1 MNTPPPRRR
10 KRRTSSSTEPEYQS
24 PRKRKKKPG
33 ASSPKKKKQSVNN
46 VLLLKVALFSVGA
59 LVLVAGIFMFDWK
72 GLSKD
77 LGLGNSHEKIL
88 KQVLAIKEEQ
98 ADIFASIKDPS
109 SARAAL
115 PRMKEVT
122 VEIAKAIAAHK
133 QLKQTDKLT
142 PEEDRDLKAKY
153 DPLNKETDARLRKE
167 MERIMQ
173 IPGMATVM
181 AEVLQEV
188 RFAQMEAQ
196 SQIQKDAALAGFNAS
211 GYSPVT
217 DSTSITP
224 DMRIEVLHL
233 GDIWRPGKVTDV
245 APNGN
250 VKVNLD
256 IHKQT
261 NAFDQFYPRNKL
273 RIPD

>member
-1 MNTPPPRRR
+1 VNTPPPRRR
-10 KRRTSSSTEPEYQS
+10 KRRTSSSSEPEYQS
-24 PRKRKKKPG
+24 PRRRKKKPG

-46 VLLLKVALFSVGA
+46 VLLLKVALFSAGA

-181 AEVLQEV
+181 AEVLQEI

-261 NAFDQFYPRNKL
+261 NAFDQYYPRNKL

>member
-10 KRRTSSSTEPEYQS
+10 KRRTSSSSEPEYQS
-24 PRKRKKKPG
+24 PRRRKKKPG

-46 VLLLKVALFSVGA
+46 VLLLKVALFSAGA

-181 AEVLQEV
+181 AEVLQEI

-261 NAFDQFYPRNKL
+261 NAFDQYYPRNKL

>member
-10 KRRTSSSTEPEYQS
+10 KRRTSSSSEPEYQT
-24 PRKRKKKPG
+24 PRRRKKKPG
-33 ASSPKKKKQSVNN
+33 ASSQKKKKQSVNN
-46 VLLLKVALFSVGA
+46 VLLLKVALFSAGA

-88 KQVLAIKEEQ
+88 KQVLAIKSEQ
-98 ADIFASIKDPS
+98 ADIFASIKDES

-153 DPLNKETDARLRKE
+153 DPLNKETDARLKKE

-173 IPGMATVM
+173 IPGMAQVM

-224 DMRIEVLHL
+224 DMRIEVLAL

-256 IHKQT
+256 MHKQT
-261 NAFDQFYPRNKL
+261 NAFDQ
-273 RIPD
+273 

>member
-10 KRRTSSSTEPEYQS
+10 KRRTSSSSEPEYQS
-24 PRKRKKKPG
+24 PRRRKKKPG

-46 VLLLKVALFSVGA
+46 VLLLKVALFSAGA

-88 KQVLAIKEEQ
+88 KQVLAIKSEQ
-98 ADIFASIKDPS
+98 ADIFASIKDES

-153 DPLNKETDARLRKE
+153 DPLNKETDARLKKE

-173 IPGMATVM
+173 IPGMAQVM

-224 DMRIEVLHL
+224 DMRIEVLAL

-245 APNGN
+245 ASNGN

-256 IHKQT
+256 MHKQT
-261 NAFDQFYPRNKL
+261 NAFDQYYPRNKL